1 MQVVAALARSLQLN
15 RTEHDHL
22 YRLAG
27 LLPPASRTISS
38 HVPPGVQR
46 LVARLGELPL
56 AIYSADWTL
65 LYWTALWALLLGDPL
80 HRPTTER
87 NLVRATF
94 LGNGKA
100 ETRATP
106 WPVHSERGSEAM
118 EAALVADLRLA
129 SANYSDDT
137 QLASLNAELR
147 KASPRFATL
156 WAGGTAAVHATDR
169 KTIQHPSVGNVT
181 VDCDV
186 LLVPGED
193 LKIVAYSADAGSV
206 DAQRLDLLRVAGT
219 YALTG
224 RTG

>member
-1 MQVVAALARSLQLN
+1 
-15 RTEHDHL
+15 
-22 YRLAG
+22 
-27 LLPPASRTISS
+27 
-38 HVPPGVQR
+38 
-46 LVARLGELPL
+46 
-56 AIYSADWTL
+56 
-65 LYWTALWALLLGDPL
+65 
-80 HRPTTER
+80 
-87 NLVRATF
+87 
-94 LGNGKA
+94 
-100 ETRATP
+100 
-106 WPVHSERGSEAM
+106 M

-219 YALTG
+219 YALTE